1 MKAKD
6 ITITALLAAVI
17 CALSPFTLPLGAVPV
32 TLATLAIYF
41 VSAVGGA
48 KKGVAAVAIFILLG
62 VAGVPVFSGFQG
74 GFDKLIGPTGGFI
87 AGYLPLSLIVG
98 LAADKFPTKKA
109 AYPLS
114 MFIGTLVLYALGA
127 LWLAYSSGNSV
138 GNALLLS
145 VLPFLPI
152 DTLKIAAA
160 SFLAYKLKANLANT
174 PRNAK

>member
-32 TLATLAIYF
+32 TLATLAVYF

-48 KKGVAAVAIFILLG
+48 KKGVAAVAVYILLG
-62 VAGVPVFSGFQG
+62 VAGVPIFSGFQG
-74 GFDKLIGPTGGFI
+74 GFQKLIGPTGGFI

-98 LAADKFPTKKA
+98 LAADKFPSKKI

-114 MFIGTLVLYALGA
+114 MLAGTAVLYAFGA
-127 LWLAYSSGNSV
+127 LWFAYSSGNSF

-145 VLPFLPI
+145 VLPFLPV
-152 DTLKIAAA
+152 DAVKIAAA
-160 SFLAYKLKANLANT
+160 SFLAYKL
-174 PRNAK
+174 RNSARIQK